1 MIIDEFEAKILSV
14 NCNNKLT
21 VNRICRDYLA
31 AMKEKYTLKTVK
43 GYLTK
48 CRKIIQANCPPPV
61 AKSACQVL
69 KLDSQEYYEL
79 NKAYRE
85 KVFKRSF
92 DWKESIEP
100 DRFIQICTDMIGG
113 YWETHKSYQRLAIGI
128 AGLTGRRFFGE
139 ILGFGRFKII
149 GWEKL
154 EEGSVWKH
162 RIPAQVM
169 MFSGHSKSK
178 NAKRPPYAIPVL
190 GDADL
195 IYEGWRVLREEK
207 TVIPK
212 NFPDEMRYLTIDSHK
227 ISVKRHYDL
236 YQKYRKQ
243 IIEINFKLKR
253 LNGAATP
260 ILRQD
265 FDRPDLQIKDL
276 RSIYAS
282 VCYKKFNANADKNPY
297 ISKILGHSEYDY
309 TTAQSYKNFEG

>member
-1 MIIDEFEAKILSV
+1 MITDDFEAEILNV
-14 NCNNKLT
+14 NCNNKLA

-31 AMKEKYTLKTVK
+31 TMREKYALKTIR

-48 CRKIIQANCPPPV
+48 CRKVINNNCPPPV

-69 KLDSQEYYEL
+69 KLDSKEYFEL
-79 NKAYRE
+79 NKAYKE
-85 KVFKRSF
+85 KVFKKSF
-92 DWKESIEP
+92 DRKEIIEP

-139 ILGFGRFKII
+139 ILGFGRFEIS
-149 GWEKL
+149 GLEKL
-154 EEGSVWKH
+154 KKGSIWKH
-162 RIPAQVM
+162 RIPAQIM

-178 NAKRPPYAIPVL
+178 NKPPYAIPIL

-212 NFPDEMRYLTIDSHK
+212 DFPAEMHYLTRDSDK
-227 ISVKRHYDL
+227 ISLERHYDL
-236 YQKYRKQ
+236 YQQYREK
-243 IIEINFKLKR
+243 IVGINVKLKR
-253 LNGAATP
+253 LNGAATQ

-276 RSIYAS
+276 RSMYATI
-282 VCYKKFNANADKNPY
+282 CYKKFNPNADKNPY
-297 ISKILGHSEYDY
+297 ISMILGHSEYDY
-309 TTAQSYKNFEG
+309 TTAQSYKNFED